1 LKKKNWALIFKKE
14 FIVKILS
21 IVGAR
26 PQFIKSAP
34 VSKYFRQMG
43 VEELIIHTGQHYDDN
58 MSEIFFNELGI
69 PQPFLN
75 LGVGSYLHG
84 KQTGIMLEKIENV
97 LLKEKPNLILVY
109 GDTNSTLAGALA
121 ACKLNIP
128 IGHIEAGLRSYN
140 KKMPEEHNRVLTDHC
155 SNILFCPTQTALDN
169 LKIEGLCDNTHLVG
183 DTMYDA
189 LLQFLDLAEKGSNV
203 LDKLNLTSKKY
214 ILATIHRPYNTDD
227 QYKLNQIILA
237 LSSITDKVIL
247 PLHPRTREKIKEFGI
262 SVNKSKLTIIDPVG
276 YVDMIV
282 LENNSK
288 AVVTDSGGVQKEA
301 YFCGVPCV
309 TVRPETEWVETI
321 EDGWNVLANANSAE
335 IIDKVEN
342 LTKYLNMNGRS
353 DVFGDGYAHKKIF
366 NVISKQYGM

>member
-1 LKKKNWALIFKKE
+1 
-14 FIVKILS
+14 VKILS